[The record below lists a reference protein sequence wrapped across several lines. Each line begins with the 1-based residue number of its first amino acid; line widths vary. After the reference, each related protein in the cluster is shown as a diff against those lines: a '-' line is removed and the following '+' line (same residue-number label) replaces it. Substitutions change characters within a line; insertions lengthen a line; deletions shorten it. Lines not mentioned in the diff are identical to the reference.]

1 MKNSSK
7 NIVLI
12 GMAGVGKTTV
22 GRVLSKKI
30 QRKFLDVDQEFED
43 QTKIRI
49 TDFFSIYG
57 EKEFRKIERR
67 IINDVLTKNK
77 KLVVSAGGGIFS
89 NDEIRDSI
97 IKKSIT
103 FFLDSSIETL
113 TERLKKNFSNR
124 PLLNKGNLRN
134 NIEKLYQKRIKDY
147 MMAKHIILVDHL
159 SVEDVVLNI
168 IKRI

>member
-1 MKNSSK
+1 MNNSSK

-12 GMAGVGKTTV
+12 GMAGVGKTSV

-30 QRKFLDVDQEFED
+30 QRKFLDIDQEFED

-49 TDFFSIYG
+49 TDFFAIYG

-89 NDEIRDSI
+89 NDEIRDLI

-113 TERLKKNFSNR
+113 AERLKKNFSNR
-124 PLLNKGNLRN
+124 PLLNKGNLRD

-147 MMAKHIILVDHL
+147 MMANHIILVDDL

>member
-1 MKNSSK
+1 MNESSK

-30 QRKFLDVDQEFED
+30 HRKFLDLDQEFEE

-49 TDFFSIYG
+49 TEFFAIYG

-67 IINDVLTKNK
+67 IINDVLTKNN

-89 NDEIRDSI
+89 NNEIRDQI
-97 IKKSIT
+97 IEKSNT
-103 FFLDSSIETL
+103 FFLNSSVETL
-113 TERLKKNFSNR
+113 AERLKKNFSNR
-124 PLLNKGNLRN
+124 PLLNKGNLRE
-134 NIEKLYQKRIKDY
+134 NIEKLYDKRIKNY
-147 MMAKHIILVDHL
+147 MMAKHIILVDNL
-159 SVEDVVLNI
+159 SIEDVVLNI
-168 IKRI
+168 IKKI

>member
-1 MKNSSK
+1 MNNSSK

-49 TDFFSIYG
+49 NDFFAIYG

-113 TERLKKNFSNR
+113 AERLKKNFSNR
-124 PLLNKGNLRN
+124 PLLNKGNLRD

-147 MMAKHIILVDHL
+147 MMANHIILVDDL

>member
-1 MKNSSK
+1 MNNSSK

-30 QRKFLDVDQEFED
+30 QRKFLDIDQEFED

-49 TDFFSIYG
+49 TDFFAIYG
-57 EKEFRKIERR
+57 EKEFRRIERR
-67 IINDVLTKNK
+67 IIKDVLTKNK

-89 NDEIRDSI
+89 NDEIRDLI

-103 FFLDSSIETL
+103 FFLDSSMETL
-113 TERLKKNFSNR
+113 AERLKKNFSNR
-124 PLLNKGNLRN
+124 PLLNKGNLRD

-147 MMAKHIILVDHL
+147 MMAKHIILVDDF

-168 IKRI
+168 VKRI

>member
-7 NIVLI
+7 NIILV

-30 QRKFLDVDQEFED
+30 QRKFLDMDQEFED

-49 TDFFSIYG
+49 TDFFDIYG

-67 IINDVLTKNK
+67 LINNVLTKNK

-89 NDEIRDSI
+89 NDEIRDLI

-113 TERLKKNFSNR
+113 AERLKKNFSNR
-124 PLLNKGNLRN
+124 PLLNKGNLRD

-147 MMAKHIILVDHL
+147 MMAKHIILVDGL

>member
-1 MKNSSK
+1 
-7 NIVLI
+7 
-12 GMAGVGKTTV
+12 MAGVGKTTV

-30 QRKFLDVDQEFED
+30 QRKFLDMDQEFED

-49 TDFFSIYG
+49 TDFFAIYG

-67 IINDVLTKNK
+67 LINDVLTKNK

-89 NDEIRDSI
+89 NDEIRDLI

-113 TERLKKNFSNR
+113 AERLKKNFSNR
-124 PLLNKGNLRN
+124 PLLNKGNLRD

-147 MMAKHIILVDHL
+147 MMANHIILVDDL

>member
-1 MKNSSK
+1 MNNSSK

-30 QRKFLDVDQEFED
+30 QRKFLDIDQEFED

-49 TDFFSIYG
+49 NDFFAIYG

>member
-1 MKNSSK
+1 MNNSSK

-30 QRKFLDVDQEFED
+30 QRKFLDIDQEFED

-49 TDFFSIYG
+49 TNFFATYG

-89 NDEIRDSI
+89 NDEIRNLI

-113 TERLKKNFSNR
+113 AERLKKNFSNR
-124 PLLNKGNLRN
+124 PLLNKGNLRD

-147 MMAKHIILVDHL
+147 MMANHIILVDDL

>member
-1 MKNSSK
+1 MNDSSK

-30 QRKFLDVDQEFED
+30 QRKFLDIEQEFED

-49 TDFFSIYG
+49 TDFFAIYG

-89 NDEIRDSI
+89 NDEIRDLI

-103 FFLDSSIETL
+103 FFLDSSRKTL
-113 TERLKKNFSNR
+113 AERLKKNFSNR
-124 PLLNKGNLRN
+124 PLLNKGNLRD

>member
-1 MKNSSK
+1 MNNSSK

-30 QRKFLDVDQEFED
+30 QRKFLDIDQEFED

-49 TDFFSIYG
+49 TDFFTIYG

-89 NDEIRDSI
+89 NDEIRDLI

-113 TERLKKNFSNR
+113 AERLKKNFSNR
-124 PLLNKGNLRN
+124 PLLNKGNLRD

-147 MMAKHIILVDHL
+147 MMANHIILVDDL
-159 SVEDVVLNI
+159 SIEDVVLNI

>member
-1 MKNSSK
+1 MNESSK

-30 QRKFLDVDQEFED
+30 HRKFLDLDQEFEE

-49 TDFFSIYG
+49 TEFFAIYG

-67 IINDVLTKNK
+67 IINDVLTKNN

-89 NDEIRDSI
+89 NNEIRDQI
-97 IKKSIT
+97 IEKSNT
-103 FFLDSSIETL
+103 FFLNSSVETL
-113 TERLKKNFSNR
+113 AERLKKNFSNR
-124 PLLNKGNLRN
+124 PIQKKGNLRE
-134 NIEKLYQKRIKDY
+134 NIEKLYDKRIKNY
-147 MMAKHIILVDHL
+147 MMAKHIILVDNL
-159 SVEDVVLNI
+159 SIEDVVLNI
-168 IKRI
+168 IKKI

>member
-1 MKNSSK
+1 M
-7 NIVLI
+7 
-12 GMAGVGKTTV
+12 
-22 GRVLSKKI
+22 
-30 QRKFLDVDQEFED
+30 DQEFED

-49 TDFFSIYG
+49 TDFFAIYG

-89 NDEIRDSI
+89 DDEIRDLI
-97 IKKSIT
+97 IKQSIT

-113 TERLKKNFSNR
+113 AERLKKNFNNR
-124 PLLNKGNLRN
+124 PLLNKGNLKD

-147 MMAKHIILVDHL
+147 MMAKHIILVDDL

>member
-1 MKNSSK
+1 MNNSSK

-12 GMAGVGKTTV
+12 GMAGVGKTSV

-30 QRKFLDVDQEFED
+30 QRKFLDIDQEFED
-43 QTKIRI
+43 QTIIRI
-49 TDFFSIYG
+49 TDFFAIYG

-89 NDEIRDSI
+89 NDEIRDLI

-113 TERLKKNFSNR
+113 AERLKKNFSNR
-124 PLLNKGNLRN
+124 PLLNKGNLRD

-147 MMAKHIILVDHL
+147 MMANHIISVDEL
-159 SVEDVVLNI
+159 SIEEVVLNI

>member
-1 MKNSSK
+1 MNNSSK

-30 QRKFLDVDQEFED
+30 QRKFLDMDQEFED

-49 TDFFSIYG
+49 TDFFAIYG

-67 IINDVLTKNK
+67 IINDVLTKNN

-89 NDEIRDSI
+89 NDKIRDLI

-103 FFLDSSIETL
+103 FFLDPSIETL
-113 TERLKKNFSNR
+113 AERLKKNFSNR
-124 PLLNKGNLRN
+124 PLLNKGNLRD

-147 MMAKHIILVDHL
+147 MMAKHIILVDDF

>member
-1 MKNSSK
+1 MNDSSK

-30 QRKFLDVDQEFED
+30 QRKFLDIDQEFED

-49 TDFFSIYG
+49 TDFFAIYG

-89 NDEIRDSI
+89 NDEIRDLI

-113 TERLKKNFSNR
+113 AERLKKNFSNR
-124 PLLNKGNLRN
+124 PLLNKGNLRD

-147 MMAKHIILVDHL
+147 MMAKHIILVDDL

>member
-49 TDFFSIYG
+49 NDFFAIYG

-89 NDEIRDSI
+89 NDEIRDLI

-113 TERLKKNFSNR
+113 AERLKKNFSNR
-124 PLLNKGNLRN
+124 PLLNKGNLRD

-147 MMAKHIILVDHL
+147 MMANHIILVDDL

>member
-1 MKNSSK
+1 MNNSSK

-30 QRKFLDVDQEFED
+30 QRKFLDMDQEFED

-49 TDFFSIYG
+49 TDFFAIYG

-89 NDEIRDSI
+89 NDEIRDLI

-113 TERLKKNFSNR
+113 AERLKKNFSNR
-124 PLLNKGNLRN
+124 PLLNKGNLRD

-147 MMAKHIILVDHL
+147 MMAKHIILVDDF

>member
-1 MKNSSK
+1 MNNSSK

-30 QRKFLDVDQEFED
+30 QRKFLDMDQEFED

-89 NDEIRDSI
+89 NDEIRDLI

-113 TERLKKNFSNR
+113 AERLKKNFSNR
-124 PLLNKGNLRN
+124 PLLNKGNLRD

-147 MMAKHIILVDHL
+147 MMAKHIILVDDL

>member
-1 MKNSSK
+1 MNNSSK

-30 QRKFLDVDQEFED
+30 QRKFLDIDQEFEE

-49 TDFFSIYG
+49 TDFFAIYG
-57 EKEFRKIERR
+57 EKEFRRIERR
-67 IINDVLTKNK
+67 IINHVLTKNK

-89 NDEIRDSI
+89 NDEIRYLI

-113 TERLKKNFSNR
+113 AERLKKNFSNR
-124 PLLNKGNLRN
+124 PLLNKGNLRD

-147 MMAKHIILVDHL
+147 MMAKHIILVDDL

>member
-1 MKNSSK
+1 MNNSSK

-30 QRKFLDVDQEFED
+30 QRKFLDIDQEFED

-49 TDFFSIYG
+49 NDFFAIYG

-89 NDEIRDSI
+89 NDEIRDLI

-113 TERLKKNFSNR
+113 AERLKKNFSNR
-124 PLLNKGNLRN
+124 PLLNKGILRD

-147 MMAKHIILVDHL
+147 MMAKHIILVDDL

>member
-1 MKNSSK
+1 MNNSSK

-30 QRKFLDVDQEFED
+30 QRKFLDMDQEFED

-49 TDFFSIYG
+49 TDFFDIYG

-67 IINDVLTKNK
+67 LINNVLTKNK

-89 NDEIRDSI
+89 NDEIRDLI

-113 TERLKKNFSNR
+113 AERLKKNFSNR
-124 PLLNKGNLRN
+124 PLLNKGNLRD

-147 MMAKHIILVDHL
+147 MMAKHIILVDDL
-159 SVEDVVLNI
+159 SVDDVVLNI

>member
-30 QRKFLDVDQEFED
+30 QRKFLDIDQEFED

-49 TDFFSIYG
+49 NDFFAIYG

-67 IINDVLTKNK
+67 ITNDVLTKNK

-89 NDEIRDSI
+89 NDEIRDLI

-113 TERLKKNFSNR
+113 AERLKKNFSNR
-124 PLLNKGNLRN
+124 PLLNKGNLRD

-147 MMAKHIILVDHL
+147 MMANHTILVDDL

>member
-1 MKNSSK
+1 MNNSSK

-113 TERLKKNFSNR
+113 AERLKKNFSNR
-124 PLLNKGNLRN
+124 PLLNKGNLRD

-147 MMAKHIILVDHL
+147 MMANHIILVDDL

>member
-1 MKNSSK
+1 MNNSSK

-30 QRKFLDVDQEFED
+30 QRKFLDIDQEFED

-49 TDFFSIYG
+49 TDFFAIYG

-89 NDEIRDSI
+89 NNEIRDLI
-97 IKKSIT
+97 IKKSTT

-113 TERLKKNFSNR
+113 AERLKKNFSNR
-124 PLLNKGNLRN
+124 PLLNKGNLRD
-134 NIEKLYQKRIKDY
+134 NIEKLYEKRIKDY
-147 MMAKHIILVDHL
+147 MMAKHIILVDNL

>member
-1 MKNSSK
+1 
-7 NIVLI
+7 
-12 GMAGVGKTTV
+12 MAGVGKTTV

-30 QRKFLDVDQEFED
+30 QRKFLDIDQEFED

-49 TDFFSIYG
+49 NDFFAIYG

-89 NDEIRDSI
+89 NDEIRDLI

-113 TERLKKNFSNR
+113 AERLKKNFSNR
-124 PLLNKGNLRN
+124 PLLNKGNLRD

-147 MMAKHIILVDHL
+147 MMANHIILVDDL

>member
-1 MKNSSK
+1 MNNASK

-30 QRKFLDVDQEFED
+30 QRKFLDMDQEFED

-89 NDEIRDSI
+89 DDEIRDLI

-113 TERLKKNFSNR
+113 AERLKKNFSNR
-124 PLLNKGNLRN
+124 PLLNKGNLRD

-147 MMAKHIILVDHL
+147 MMAKHIILVDDL

>member
-1 MKNSSK
+1 MNNSSK

-22 GRVLSKKI
+22 GRILSKKI
-30 QRKFLDVDQEFED
+30 HRKFLDIDQEFEE

-49 TDFFSIYG
+49 TEFFAIYG

-67 IINDVLTKNK
+67 IINDVLAKNK
-77 KLVVSAGGGIFS
+77 KLVVSTGGGIFS
-89 NDEIRDSI
+89 NDKIRDFI
-97 IKKSIT
+97 IKESCT
-103 FFLDSSIETL
+103 FFLNSSIETL
-113 TERLKKNFSNR
+113 AERLKKNFSNR
-124 PLLNKGNLRN
+124 PLLNKGNLRD
-134 NIEKLYQKRIKDY
+134 NIEKLYDKRIKNY
-147 MMAKHIILVDHL
+147 MMAEHIILVDDL

>member
-1 MKNSSK
+1 MNNSSK

-30 QRKFLDVDQEFED
+30 QRKFLDMDQEFED

-49 TDFFSIYG
+49 TDFFAIYG

-89 NDEIRDSI
+89 NDEIRDLI

-113 TERLKKNFSNR
+113 AERLKKNFSNR
-124 PLLNKGNLRN
+124 PLLNKGNLRD

-147 MMAKHIILVDHL
+147 MMANHILLVDDL

-168 IKRI
+168 TKRI

>member
-30 QRKFLDVDQEFED
+30 QRKFLDIDQEFED

-49 TDFFSIYG
+49 NDFFAIYG

-89 NDEIRDSI
+89 NDEIRDLI

-113 TERLKKNFSNR
+113 AERLKKNFSNR
-124 PLLNKGNLRN
+124 PLLNKGNLRD

-147 MMAKHIILVDHL
+147 MMANHIILVDDL

>member
-1 MKNSSK
+1 MNNSSK

-30 QRKFLDVDQEFED
+30 QRKFLDMDQEFED

-49 TDFFSIYG
+49 TDFFAIYG

-89 NDEIRDSI
+89 NDEIRDLI

-113 TERLKKNFSNR
+113 AERLKKNFSNR
-124 PLLNKGNLRN
+124 PLLNKGNLRD

-147 MMAKHIILVDHL
+147 MMAKHIILVDDL

>member
-1 MKNSSK
+1 MNNSSK

-30 QRKFLDVDQEFED
+30 QRKFLDIDQEFED

-49 TDFFSIYG
+49 TDFFAIYG

-89 NDEIRDSI
+89 NDEIRDLI

-113 TERLKKNFSNR
+113 ADRLKKNFSNR
-124 PLLNKGNLRN
+124 PLLNKGNLRH

-147 MMAKHIILVDHL
+147 MMANHIILVDDL

-168 IKRI
+168 VKRI

>member
-89 NDEIRDSI
+89 NDEIRDLI

-113 TERLKKNFSNR
+113 AERLKKNFSNR
-124 PLLNKGNLRN
+124 PLLNKGNLRD

-147 MMAKHIILVDHL
+147 MMANHIILVDDL

>member
-1 MKNSSK
+1 MNNSSK

-30 QRKFLDVDQEFED
+30 QRKFLDMDQEFED

-49 TDFFSIYG
+49 TDFFAIYG

-89 NDEIRDSI
+89 NDEIRDLI
-97 IKKSIT
+97 IKKSDT
-103 FFLDSSIETL
+103 FFLDSSIKTL
-113 TERLKKNFSNR
+113 TERLKKNFINR
-124 PLLNKGNLRN
+124 PLLNKGNLGD
-134 NIEKLYQKRIKDY
+134 NIEKLYDKRIKNY
-147 MMAKHIILVDHL
+147 MMAKHIILVDEL

>member
-1 MKNSSK
+1 MNNSSK

-124 PLLNKGNLRN
+124 PLLNKGNLRD

-147 MMAKHIILVDHL
+147 MMANHTILVDDL